1 LKVLHHQCQQG
12 STTADRVLIGP
23 KMRID
28 FQLREGPLFA
38 LLLLC
43 AAARP
48 GFASKLDEALH
59 CDALIAE
66 NTFLANAAD
75 RLGSGPYRDI
85 SVSGLSR
92 IEGARLWDLL
102 GGQEHDLEAGLRSVG
117 IDGDSAAVLLARA
130 LESQLFASGTLTAA
144 PGSNSSL
151 ELRLEENPYLSRAA
165 LDPARPLQKVAPAQL
180 LAAVLGLPAT
190 FDAQSEAELEPI
202 SSLSFRVWRKR
213 MDAPLAQPGCQRV
226 PVDPRLFARVDG
238 DGNFAPG
245 ILRGGLRLAELRG
258 LRWLQDRGYPHAAIH
273 ASIKG
278 GAMTITADEG
288 ALRSLEPRGADAT
301 LNEKVTLALGLHAG
315 DIFSSLSLRRASE
328 KLTDRYPFIVL
339 DTGRLRGSGPADTRP
354 ILEQLKSVREDL
366 GELYFS
372 WDYRLAGDARDDSK
386 LRTDP
391 DLTSAGD
398 AVELLG
404 PGAYAI
410 YLKARRA
417 TVDVDWTQLIRH
429 TPATGFAPGLAATLH
444 LWDLQDRG
452 ALCLD
457 GAFAVNTKRSA
468 RALAGDAGLL
478 ERMSAQEELDWL
490 GGARLAVPGLHLAEV
505 GAQLYALTDTNDTWR
520 MSDVNSYVHSAL
532 TATPDRDYFRRAGAT
547 ALLTFHL
554 EDHLTLG
561 AEYHRDRDDPL
572 PTPRVWSLVN
582 DGSAPAPARVTP
594 GVIGALLFRAEYT
607 SDAVPIARVGKLQR
621 HPETALSDRS
631 TEPGPML
638 ISLFTLELA
647 KPGLGSDAQFD
658 YLKLISDSRLQ
669 LNLGHDV
676 LARLRLRIGAG
687 NGLPLQKDEA
697 LGGWNALR
705 GYEFKEFRGDASVL
719 GSAEARWHWAG
730 AFFDLGSVHAPY
742 GFTELLPSAGAQLF
756 LYRIGTLEAAWRL
769 DGHGNLV
776 PSARALLGWDI

>member
-1 LKVLHHQCQQG
+1 
-12 STTADRVLIGP
+12 
-23 KMRID
+23 MRID
-28 FQLREGPLFA
+28 FHLRKGAMFA

-43 AAARP
+43 VAARP
-48 GFASKLDEALH
+48 GIADGLDEELH

-66 NTFLANAAD
+66 NAFLASAAD
-75 RLGSGPYRDI
+75 RLGSGSYRDI

-102 GGQEHDLEAGLRSVG
+102 GVQEHDLQVRLRSGG
-117 IDGDSAAVLLARA
+117 IDGDSAALLLARA

-144 PGSNSSL
+144 PDSKSSSL
-151 ELRLEENPYLSRAA
+151 ALSLEENPYLSRAG
-165 LDPARPLQKVAPAQL
+165 LDPARPLQKVAPAKL
-180 LAAVLGLPAT
+180 LAAFLGLPAS
-190 FDAQSEAELEPI
+190 FDAQTEAELEPI
-202 SSLSFRVWRKR
+202 SGLSFRVWRKR
-213 MDAPLAQPGCQRV
+213 MDAPLAQPGCRRV
-226 PVDPRLFARVDG
+226 PVDSGLFARVDG
-238 DGNFAPG
+238 DGHFAPG

-258 LRWLQDRGYPHAAIH
+258 LRWLQNRGYPHAAVH

-278 GAMTITADEG
+278 GALTIAADEG
-288 ALRSLEPRGADAT
+288 ALVSLEPRGADVT
-301 LNEKVTLALGLHAG
+301 MNEKVKLALGLRAG
-315 DIFSSLSLRRASE
+315 DILSSLSLRRASE
-328 KLTDRYPFIVL
+328 KLTERYPFIVL
-339 DTGRLRGSGPADTRP
+339 DTGRLRGSEPADPRP

-366 GELYFS
+366 GELYLS

-386 LRTDP
+386 GRTDP

-398 AVELLG
+398 AVEVLG

-410 YLKARRA
+410 YLKTRRV
-417 TVDVDWTQLIRH
+417 TVEVDWAQLIRH

-452 ALCLD
+452 ALSID
-457 GAFAVNTKRSA
+457 GALAVNTKRPA
-468 RALAGDAGLL
+468 RTLAGDSGLL
-478 ERMSAQEELDWL
+478 ERISAQEGVDWL
-490 GGARLAVPGLHLAEV
+490 GGVRLMVPALHLAEV

-520 MSDVNSYVHSAL
+520 MSDANSYVHSAL

-547 ALLTFHL
+547 ALVTLHL

-561 AEYHRDRDDPL
+561 AEYHRDRHDPL
-572 PTPRVWSLVN
+572 PTPRVWSLIN
-582 DGSAPAPARVTP
+582 DGSAPALAPVTP
-594 GVIGALLFRAEYT
+594 GVIGALSFRAEYT
-607 SDAVPIARVGKLQR
+607 SEALPIARVGKLQR

-638 ISLFTLELA
+638 ISLFTFELA
-647 KPGLGSDAQFD
+647 KPALGSDAQFD

-676 LARLRLRIGAG
+676 LARLRLRIAAG

-730 AFFDLGSVHAPY
+730 AFFDLGSVHTPY

-756 LYRIGTLEAAWRL
+756 LYRIGALEAAWRL
-769 DGHGNLV
+769 DGHGTLV
-776 PSARALLGWDI
+776 PSARALLDWDI